1 MVNRYY
7 KTYQAWKRACKVLG
21 ATLADFTGDKD
32 IDGVYIKEINLH
44 AEWDGEMGVIDGW
57 E

>member
-32 IDGVYIKEINLH
+32 IDGVSIKEINLH
-44 AEWDGEMGVIDGW
+44 AEWDGEMGVIEGW